1 VTKQWDAK
9 RLEDVAYTSGRI
21 GWKGLTAKE
30 YTSGGPLF
38 LSVHGLNYGDFV
50 DFRDAFHISQERYDE
65 SPEIKLERSDI
76 LICKDGA
83 GIGKLGIV
91 GDLPGPATI
100 NSSLLLIRALS
111 GVLPKFLYYA
121 LCSPGFQSIVQERID
136 GATTPHLYQREIKQF
151 LIRLPSLP
159 EQKRIVAILDE
170 AFEGIDTAVANA
182 EKNLANARELFENY
196 LNSVFVQTGNEW
208 THKKLGGVATFKN
221 GLNFTKGSKGETI
234 KIVGVKDFQKNF
246 TVPMDQ
252 LETAQI
258 DGNLSAD
265 YELRPGDI
273 LTVRSNGNKQ
283 LIGRCMLS
291 GYVPEKTSHSG
302 FTIRIR
308 VISGDVSP
316 AYLVHFLKSK
326 ASREMLVESGDG
338 ANISSLNQQALATLP
353 VSFPSLSKQVT
364 ITENIEAVAA
374 ETKSLESVY
383 QQKLTA
389 FSELKQ
395 AILQRAFSG
404 ELTARS
410 AGAMPQAAE

>member
-1 VTKQWDAK
+1 MLCRSSQAFRAK
-9 RLEDVAYTSGRI
+9 PSI
-21 GWKGLTAKE
+21 
-30 YTSGGPLF
+30 
-38 LSVHGLNYGDFV
+38 
-50 DFRDAFHISQERYDE
+50 
-65 SPEIKLERSDI
+65 
-76 LICKDGA
+76 
-83 GIGKLGIV
+83 IV
-91 GDLPGPATI
+91 GRKGSAGEINLTEGPFWPTDVTYFVEHDEQESDLRYLFYVLKLLNLQKLAKGIKPGI
-100 NSSLLLIRALS
+100 NRND
-111 GVLPKFLYYA
+111 VYA
-121 LCSPGFQSIVQERID
+121 LKIPM
-136 GATTPHLYQREIKQF
+136 
-151 LIRLPSLP
+151 PSLH

-170 AFEGIDTAVANA
+170 AFKGIDTAVANA
-182 EKNLANARELFENY
+182 KKNLVNARELFDSY
-196 LNSVFVQTGNEW
+196 LNSVFVQTGNGW
-208 THKKLGGVATFKN
+208 THKKLGDVATFKN

-265 YELRPGDI
+265 YQLRPGDI

-308 VISGDVSP
+308 AISADASP

-364 ITENIEAVAA
+364 ITEKIEAVAA

-410 AGAMPQAAE
+410 TGAMPQAAE

>member
-1 VTKQWDAK
+1 MYQPKTI
-9 RLEDVAYTSGRI
+9 S
-21 GWKGLTAKE
+21 AKE
-30 YTSGGPLF
+30 MTSDGPYLVYGANGIIGRYSQF
-38 LSVHGLNYGDFV
+38 NHAEPQLLITCRGATCGSVN
-50 DFRDAFHISQERYDE
+50 ISQPKSWITGNAMVVCPKTE
-65 SPEIKLERSDI
+65 SLNIRFLEYLFRGGLDITAAITGAAQPQITRTNLYPIEICFPDS
-76 LICKDGA
+76 
-83 GIGKLGIV
+83 V
-91 GDLPGPATI
+91 T
-100 NSSLLLIRALS
+100 
-111 GVLPKFLYYA
+111 
-121 LCSPGFQSIVQERID
+121 
-136 GATTPHLYQREIKQF
+136 
-151 LIRLPSLP
+151 

-196 LNSVFVQTGNEW
+196 LNSVFVQTGNGW
-208 THKKLGGVATFKN
+208 THKKLGELAIFKN

-246 TVPMDQ
+246 SVPMDQ

-273 LTVRSNGNKQ
+273 LTVRSNGNKR

-308 VISGDVSP
+308 MISTDVSP
-316 AYLVHFLKSK
+316 AYLVHFLKSR

-353 VSFPSLSKQVT
+353 VNLPSLSEQLT
-364 ITENIEAVAA
+364 ISEKIEAVAA

-383 QQKLTA
+383 QQKLTVL
-389 FSELKQ
+389 SELKQ
-395 AILQRAFSG
+395 AVLQRAFSG

-410 AGAMPQAAE
+410 AGATPQAAE